1 MFRLHLLEDLEVAP
15 SFEGLPWG
23 KWLSLLFWHK
33 TWLFLSKGEE
43 CEGDQTK
50 GCSKMLEVKDL
61 AMDDREYL
69 IEQNLAILGDPDPV
83 GNEEAL
89 KKFGQG

>member
-1 MFRLHLLEDLEVAP
+1 
-15 SFEGLPWG
+15 
-23 KWLSLLFWHK
+23 
-33 TWLFLSKGEE
+33 
-43 CEGDQTK
+43 
-50 GCSKMLEVKDL
+50 MLEVKDL

-83 GNEEAL
+83 GNEEGL